1 MLKFAC
7 AAVLAVSIVAN
18 AQATPLRPTPAYVAT
33 TMKTTINHR
42 AAFAGTPGLVKSIT
56 CTELATRR
64 QRAEMALRGH
74 VQERDRRAH
83 DDLPG
88 RRQAHLGRQLSGDAI
103 RPRKGPTRLWSWWLR
118 HPQPPERPG

>member
-56 CTELATRR
+56 CTELATRGNAR
-64 QRAEMALRGH
+64 KWLCAVTYKNATVGH
-74 VQERDRRAH
+74 MTTYLVDGK
-83 DDLPG
+83 LTWG
-88 RRQAHLGRQLSGDAI
+88 GN
-103 RPRKGPTRLWSWWLR
+103 
-118 HPQPPERPG
+118 